1 MAVINKSLLLV
12 VQGINTNEVLEYLK
26 FQPAMLLGLEILW
39 QVDDENKL
47 YVIGENVGVGVRQI

>member
-1 MAVINKSLLLV
+1 MLFRAFI
-12 VQGINTNEVLEYLK
+12 QIVLKYLK

-47 YVIGENVGVGVRQI
+47 YVIGENIGVKSDKSDFRT

>member
-1 MAVINKSLLLV
+1 MLFRAFI
-12 VQGINTNEVLEYLK
+12 QIVLEYLK

-47 YVIGENVGVGVRQI
+47 YVIENIGVESDKSDFRT